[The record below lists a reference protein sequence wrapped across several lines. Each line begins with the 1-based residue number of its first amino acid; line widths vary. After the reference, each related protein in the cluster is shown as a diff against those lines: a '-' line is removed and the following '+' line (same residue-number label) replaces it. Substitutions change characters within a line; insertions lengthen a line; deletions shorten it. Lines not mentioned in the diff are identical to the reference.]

1 MSINQPPFSSFP
13 ILESDD
19 IIMRELVESD
29 FDDIL
34 PIIYYNGIQAKNL
47 DDVKNML
54 NRIKQDYLNGDSVN
68 WGISDKDQNRIMG
81 TIGYYRGF
89 HKNTG
94 ELGFILKEEFRGNG
108 YMRKAVKMAAEFG
121 LNEMH
126 LSRIIAI
133 TTLTNYRTIN
143 LLEKINFVKL
153 NLDAKSRPVFEY
165 RP

>member
-81 TIGYYRGF
+81 T
-89 HKNTG
+89 
-94 ELGFILKEEFRGNG
+94 
-108 YMRKAVKMAAEFG
+108 
-121 LNEMH
+121 
-126 LSRIIAI
+126 
-133 TTLTNYRTIN
+133 
-143 LLEKINFVKL
+143 
-153 NLDAKSRPVFEY
+153 
-165 RP
+165 